1 MNMSGVQ
8 QRLNLKRTPI
18 DTWSLREQLTLAS
31 SVLKSGDQNWVTVSR
46 MMKQFAEPGRPHDWI
61 NQKTCAAQ
69 YNLLEERFDI
79 KRPKRGEKIEAG
91 ESPMELIVKKL
102 SQERIDELEKIVS
115 EEKEEIEQLEEQT
128 SLLSSDEVPKEQ
140 LQDILKQIQREEAI
154 DDQKEAEH
162 NDWLAKREAK
172 ILEIKKI
179 LTTTTTASK
188 SKHDRLYLSDQ
199 SGSELDSAADSPL
212 VTEHLDQES
221 SMDTAEN
228 SSSQTPSLSTSTT
241 APIGVSSS
249 PSSSPL
255 LTALLHSP
263 SKSTSFPTSPVSHYP
278 SNPYKTPT
286 SGTNLMHKFS
296 PSTVSLPTA
305 PLSVTT
311 TSSSTVLASGVATTI
326 SSNATPKSQENSD
339 KEEDILA
346 DIDELLKD
354 KLSEGEITKEDI
366 SLDDDVKNSEEK
378 DFVTTK
384 VEIKEENA
392 VGEKPIVTE
401 LSVSSQKEDLE
412 KEEEK
417 TENIDRKKEVSSGDK
432 TQDIVS
438 PKTKIPEAAQEASD
452 AKSSVQGLDGGES
465 VPCSPLATPVGSRSM
480 TPTPATTPPSAKSVT
495 IEEDRDYRAWK
506 KSIILV
512 WNQISQHKNA
522 NLFVN
527 AVTEADA
534 PDYLEIVFRPMDLNS
549 IKRNVESG
557 HIRTTEEF
565 ERDLMLMF
573 FNATM
578 YNSSDHEVYK
588 LTRDMH
594 EDTEKILTDY
604 KKAQLLMKE
613 SEPKSLRGKSESAE
627 TGAASSTRP
636 RGRSVSGSV
645 DTPVTSRSETRKRER
660 SGSLMVGDTEP
671 LTRAE
676 KKRKL

>member
-1 MNMSGVQ
+1 M
-8 QRLNLKRTPI
+8 
-18 DTWSLREQLTLAS
+18 A
-31 SVLKSGDQNWVTVSR
+31 
-46 MMKQFAEPGRPHDWI
+46 
-61 NQKTCAAQ
+61 
-69 YNLLEERFDI
+69 
-79 KRPKRGEKIEAG
+79 
-91 ESPMELIVKKL
+91 
-102 SQERIDELEKIVS
+102 
-115 EEKEEIEQLEEQT
+115 EEKEEIEKLEEQT
-128 SLLSSDEVPKEQ
+128 SLLSSDEVTEEQ
-140 LQDILKQIQREEAI
+140 LQDILKQIQVEEAI
-154 DDQKEAEH
+154 DDQREAEH

-179 LTTTTTASK
+179 LTTTTTAPK

-212 VTEHLDQES
+212 VTENLDQES

-228 SSSQTPSLSTSTT
+228 SSSLTPSLSTSTT
-241 APIGVSSS
+241 APLGVSSS

-286 SGTNLMHKFS
+286 SGTNLLHKFS
-296 PSTVSLPTA
+296 PSTVSLPTT

-311 TSSSTVLASGVATTI
+311 TSSSTVSANVVATTI
-326 SSNATPKSQENSD
+326 SSNATPKQENSD

-366 SLDDDVKNSEEK
+366 SLADIKDSDEK

-384 VEIKEENA
+384 VELKEENE
-392 VGEKPIVTE
+392 VDEKPIVAE
-401 LSVSSQKEDLE
+401 LSETSLKEDSE
-412 KEEEK
+412 KEGEK
-417 TENIDRKKEVSSGDK
+417 TENIDIKKEVSSGDK
-432 TQDIVS
+432 SQDIVS
-438 PKTKIPEAAQEASD
+438 PKTKIPETAQEASD
-452 AKSSVQGLDGGES
+452 AKSSVQGLDGVES

-480 TPTPATTPPSAKSVT
+480 TPTPTTTPPSAKSVT

-534 PDYLEIVFRPMDLNS
+534 PDYLDIVFRPMDLNS

-645 DTPVTSRSETRKRER
+645 DTPVTSRSERSETRKRER
-660 SGSLMVGDTEP
+660 SGSLMVGDTEAG
-671 LTRAE
+671 LTRAD

>member
-1 MNMSGVQ
+1 M
-8 QRLNLKRTPI
+8 
-18 DTWSLREQLTLAS
+18 A
-31 SVLKSGDQNWVTVSR
+31 
-46 MMKQFAEPGRPHDWI
+46 
-61 NQKTCAAQ
+61 
-69 YNLLEERFDI
+69 
-79 KRPKRGEKIEAG
+79 
-91 ESPMELIVKKL
+91 
-102 SQERIDELEKIVS
+102 
-115 EEKEEIEQLEEQT
+115 EEKEEIEKLEEQT
-128 SLLSSDEVPKEQ
+128 SLLSSDEVTEEQ
-140 LQDILKQIQREEAI
+140 LQDILKQIQGEEAI
-154 DDQKEAEH
+154 DDQREAEH

-179 LTTTTTASK
+179 LTTTTTAPK

-212 VTEHLDQES
+212 VTENLDQES
-221 SMDTAEN
+221 SMDTVEN
-228 SSSQTPSLSTSTT
+228 SSSLTPSLSTSTT
-241 APIGVSSS
+241 APLGVSSS

-286 SGTNLMHKFS
+286 SGTNLLHKFS
-296 PSTVSLPTA
+296 PSTVSLPTT
-305 PLSVTT
+305 PLSLTT
-311 TSSSTVLASGVATTI
+311 TSSSTVSASVVATTI
-326 SSNATPKSQENSD
+326 SSNATPKQQENSD

-366 SLDDDVKNSEEK
+366 SLADVKDSEEK
-378 DFVTTK
+378 DFVTSK
-384 VEIKEENA
+384 VELKEENE
-392 VGEKPIVTE
+392 VDEKPIVTE
-401 LSVSSQKEDLE
+401 ISETSQKEDLE
-412 KEEEK
+412 KEKEK
-417 TENIDRKKEVSSGDK
+417 TENIDIKKEVSSGDK
-432 TQDIVS
+432 SQDIVS
-438 PKTKIPEAAQEASD
+438 PKTKIPEAAQEPSD
-452 AKSSVQGLDGGES
+452 AKSSVQGLDGVES

-480 TPTPATTPPSAKSVT
+480 TPTPTTTPPSAKSVT

-645 DTPVTSRSETRKRER
+645 DTPVTSRSERSETRKRER
-660 SGSLMVGDTEP
+660 SGSLMVGDTEAG
-671 LTRAE
+671 LTRAD
-676 KKRKL
+676 KKRKI

>member
-1 MNMSGVQ
+1 M
-8 QRLNLKRTPI
+8 
-18 DTWSLREQLTLAS
+18 
-31 SVLKSGDQNWVTVSR
+31 
-46 MMKQFAEPGRPHDWI
+46 
-61 NQKTCAAQ
+61 
-69 YNLLEERFDI
+69 
-79 KRPKRGEKIEAG
+79 
-91 ESPMELIVKKL
+91 
-102 SQERIDELEKIVS
+102 
-115 EEKEEIEQLEEQT
+115 EEQT
-128 SLLSSDEVPKEQ
+128 ALLSSEEVTEDQ
-140 LQDILKQIQREEAI
+140 LQDILKQIQEEEAT
-154 DDQKEAEH
+154 DDQREAEH

-179 LTTTTTASK
+179 LTTTTTAPK
-188 SKHDRLYLSDQ
+188 SKHDRHYFSDQ
-199 SGSELDSAADSPL
+199 SGSEVDSAADSPL
-212 VTEHLDQES
+212 VTENLDQES
-221 SMDTAEN
+221 SMDTVEN
-228 SSSQTPSLSTSTT
+228 SSLTQSLSTSTT
-241 APIGVSSS
+241 APLGVSSS

-296 PSTVSLPTA
+296 PATVSLPTA

-311 TSSSTVLASGVATTI
+311 ASAPTVSAISAATAASTS
-326 SSNATPKSQENSD
+326 ATPKSQENSD

-366 SLDDDVKNSEEK
+366 ALADVREEEK
-378 DFVTTK
+378 DLK
-384 VEIKEENA
+384 DKDELKEESA
-392 VGEKPIVTE
+392 DDLKPAVTE
-401 LSVSSQKEDLE
+401 ISESSKKKDFE

-417 TENIDRKKEVSSGDK
+417 TVREKSEKIDVKKEISSGDK
-432 TQDIVS
+432 SQEIAIS
-438 PKTKIPEAAQEASD
+438 KPKIPESAQETGD
-452 AKSSVQGLDGGES
+452 AKSSVQGLDGVES
-465 VPCSPLATPVGSRSM
+465 VPGSPLATPVGSRSM
-480 TPTPATTPPSAKSVT
+480 TPTPTTTPPSSSTKSVT

-534 PDYLEIVFRPMDLNS
+534 PDYRNIVFRPMDLNS

-604 KKAQLLMKE
+604 KNAQRLMKE
-613 SEPKSLRGKSESAE
+613 SEPKSLRGKSESADG
-627 TGAASSTRP
+627 GAASSRP

-645 DTPVTSRSETRKRER
+645 DTPVTSRSERSETRKRER
-660 SGSLMVGDTEP
+660 SGSLMVSGDTEAG

>member
-1 MNMSGVQ
+1 MVQ
-8 QRLNLKRTPI
+8 DQVTRKNLI
-18 DTWSLREQLTLAS
+18 CFS
-31 SVLKSGDQNWVTVSR
+31 
-46 MMKQFAEPGRPHDWI
+46 
-61 NQKTCAAQ
+61 
-69 YNLLEERFDI
+69 
-79 KRPKRGEKIEAG
+79 
-91 ESPMELIVKKL
+91 
-102 SQERIDELEKIVS
+102 EKIVS
-115 EEKEEIEQLEEQT
+115 EEKEEIEKLEEQT
-128 SLLSSDEVPKEQ
+128 ALLSSEEVTEEQ
-140 LQDILKQIQREEAI
+140 LQDILKQIQEEEAL
-154 DDQKEAEH
+154 DDQREAEH

-179 LTTTTTASK
+179 LTTTTTAPK
-188 SKHDRLYLSDQ
+188 SKHDRHYFSDQ

-212 VTEHLDQES
+212 VTENLDQES

-228 SSSQTPSLSTSTT
+228 SSLTQSLSTSTT
-241 APIGVSSS
+241 APLGVSSS

-286 SGTNLMHKFS
+286 QGTNLLHKFS
-296 PSTVSLPTA
+296 PATISLPTT

-311 TSSSTVLASGVATTI
+311 ASAPTI
-326 SSNATPKSQENSD
+326 SAISAATAASTGATPKPQENSD

-366 SLDDDVKNSEEK
+366 ALAEVKEEEK
-378 DFVTTK
+378 DLK
-384 VEIKEENA
+384 DKDELKEESA
-392 VGEKPIVTE
+392 DYVKPVDTE
-401 LSVSSQKEDLE
+401 FSESSKKEDFE

-417 TENIDRKKEVSSGDK
+417 TVREKSEKIDVKKEISSGDK
-432 TQDIVS
+432 SQEIAK
-438 PKTKIPEAAQEASD
+438 PKIPESAQETGDS
-452 AKSSVQGLDGGES
+452 KSVQGLDGVES
-465 VPCSPLATPVGSRSM
+465 VPGSPLATPVGSRSM
-480 TPTPATTPPSAKSVT
+480 TPTPTTTPPSSSTKSVT

-534 PDYLEIVFRPMDLNS
+534 PDYRDIVFRPMDLNS

-588 LTRDMH
+588 LTKDMH

-604 KKAQLLMKE
+604 KNAQLLMKE
-613 SEPKSLRGKSESAE
+613 SEPKSLRGKSESAD
-627 TGAASSTRP
+627 GGGASSRP

-645 DTPVTSRSETRKRER
+645 ETPVTSRSERSETRKRER
-660 SGSLMVGDTEP
+660 SGSLMVSGDTEAG

>member
-1 MNMSGVQ
+1 M
-8 QRLNLKRTPI
+8 
-18 DTWSLREQLTLAS
+18 
-31 SVLKSGDQNWVTVSR
+31 
-46 MMKQFAEPGRPHDWI
+46 
-61 NQKTCAAQ
+61 
-69 YNLLEERFDI
+69 
-79 KRPKRGEKIEAG
+79 
-91 ESPMELIVKKL
+91 
-102 SQERIDELEKIVS
+102 S
-115 EEKEEIEQLEEQT
+115 EEKEEIEKLEEQT
-128 SLLSSDEVPKEQ
+128 SLLSSDEVTEEQ
-140 LQDILKQIQREEAI
+140 LQDILKQIQGEEAI

-179 LTTTTTASK
+179 LTTTTTVPK

-212 VTEHLDQES
+212 VTENLDQES
-221 SMDTAEN
+221 SMDTVEN
-228 SSSQTPSLSTSTT
+228 SLSLTPSLSTSTT
-241 APIGVSSS
+241 APLGISSS

-296 PSTVSLPTA
+296 SSTVSLPTA

-311 TSSSTVLASGVATTI
+311 TSSSTVLASVVATTT

-366 SLDDDVKNSEEK
+366 SLDDFKDSEEK

-384 VEIKEENA
+384 VELKEVNA
-392 VGEKPIVTE
+392 VGEKPIDTE
-401 LSVSSQKEDLE
+401 VSVSSQKEDLE

-417 TENIDRKKEVSSGDK
+417 TESIDIKKEVSNGDRS
-432 TQDIVS
+432 QDIVS
-438 PKTKIPEAAQEASD
+438 PNNKIPEAAQEASD
-452 AKSSVQGLDGGES
+452 AKSVQGLDGVES

-480 TPTPATTPPSAKSVT
+480 TPTPTTTPPSAKSVT

-534 PDYLEIVFRPMDLNS
+534 PDYLDIVFRPMDLNS

-557 HIRTTEEF
+557 HIRTTEDF

-588 LTRDMH
+588 LTKDMH

>member
-1 MNMSGVQ
+1 MSGVQ

-115 EEKEEIEQLEEQT
+115 EEKEEIEKLEEQT
-128 SLLSSDEVPKEQ
+128 SLLSSDEVTEEQ
-140 LQDILKQIQREEAI
+140 LQDILKQIQGEEAI

-179 LTTTTTASK
+179 LTTTTTAPK
-188 SKHDRLYLSDQ
+188 SKLDRLYLSDQ

-212 VTEHLDQES
+212 VTENIDQES
-221 SMDTAEN
+221 SMDTTEN
-228 SSSQTPSLSTSTT
+228 SLSFTPSLSTSTT
-241 APIGVSSS
+241 APLGVSSS

-296 PSTVSLPTA
+296 PSTVTLPTA

-311 TSSSTVLASGVATTI
+311 TSSSTVLASVVATTT
-326 SSNATPKSQENSD
+326 SNATPKSQENSD

-366 SLDDDVKNSEEK
+366 SLDDVKDSEEN
-378 DFVTTK
+378 DYVTTK
-384 VEIKEENA
+384 VELKEENA
-392 VGEKPIVTE
+392 VGEKPMVTE
-401 LSVSSQKEDLE
+401 VSVSSQKEDLE
-412 KEEEK
+412 KEEDK
-417 TENIDRKKEVSSGDK
+417 TMNIDIKKEVSSGDK
-432 TQDIVS
+432 SQDIVS
-438 PKTKIPEAAQEASD
+438 QKTKIPEASQEASE
-452 AKSSVQGLDGGES
+452 AKSSVQGLDGVES

-480 TPTPATTPPSAKSVT
+480 TPTPTTTPPSAKSVT

-534 PDYLEIVFRPMDLNS
+534 PDYLDIVFRPMDLNS

-557 HIRTTEEF
+557 HIRTTEDF

-578 YNSSDHEVYK
+578 YNSSDHEVYN

-627 TGAASSTRP
+627 IGVASSTRP

-660 SGSLMVGDTEP
+660 SGSLMVVDTEP